1 MAKDD
6 KTKTPAAASAGASA
20 GGTSK
25 RPLFLF
31 AGVLMIAIGASVGG
45 TVFFLGGSGKAETKT
60 EETAPAHK
68 VALYQ
73 PLKPAFQVTYLVGTK
88 PRVLQAEFSV
98 VTRDQLV
105 LDALT
110 KHDPVVRNRLL
121 DLLSQ
126 QDYVALQTDAG
137 RLALREAA
145 RQTIDAVLTK
155 ESGVTGVENVL
166 FTSFVMQ

>member
-6 KTKTPAAASAGASA
+6 IEKTEGATPAAS
-20 GGTSK
+20 SK

-45 TVFFLGGSGKAETKT
+45 TVFFLGGTDQGEAKK

-68 VALYQ
+68 TALYQ
-73 PLKPAFQVTYLVGTK
+73 ALRPAFQVTYLIGAK
-88 PRVLQAEFSV
+88 PRVLQVEFSAV
-98 VTRDQLV
+98 ARDQAV
-105 LDALT
+105 LDALV

-126 QDYVALQTDAG
+126 QDYITLQTDAG
-137 RLALREAA
+137 RQSLRQAA
-145 RQTIDAVLTK
+145 RQTIEAVLTK
-155 ESGVTGVENVL
+155 EAGVSGVENVL
-166 FTSFVMQ
+166 YTSFVMQ

>member
-6 KTKTPAAASAGASA
+6 TVKAGTGAAADGA
-20 GGTSK
+20 TK

-31 AGVLMIAIGASVGG
+31 AGILMIAIGASVGG
-45 TVFFLGGSGKAETKT
+45 TVFFLGGSKTGETKSDD
-60 EETAPAHK
+60 AAADHK
-68 VALYQ
+68 TALYQ
-73 PLKPAFQVTYLVGTK
+73 PLRPAFQVTYLVGAK

-137 RLALREAA
+137 RQALRATA

-155 ESGVTGVENVL
+155 EAGVSGVESVL